1 MNQTTNTMK
10 RLIILALAIPGFV
23 FGQRPIQSIENKW
36 VSDLVSYRNEQ
47 NLPLVRDSRLDSLA
61 KERFYMIFNSISKN
75 NLSIIE
81 FHNRF
86 GHGNHGIP
94 ELGIPSFPDYA
105 SSKIESSSLQEVCA
119 YVPSN
124 GIKDDKFMIE
134 RSNSFGGIFSQ
145 YKGSKGHWEIVS
157 GRVPVLEIVKK
168 YRNGKQEVIERK
180 AIISNDRFGSYTGSF
195 VYEEISNGVKSK
207 VTVVFNVSIF
217 E

>member
-124 GIKDDKFMIE
+124 GIKDDKFMTE
-134 RSNSFGGIFSQ
+134 RSNSLGGIFSQ
-145 YKGSKGHWEIVS
+145 YKGSEGHWRIVS
-157 GRVPVLEIVKK
+157 GRIPVLEIVKK
-168 YRNGKQEVIERK
+168 YSRGKQEIIKRE